1 MNKALTIITTT
12 YLGLHG
18 GRSDAKP
25 MGDDQMQNQWGCDLV
40 LSPPHA
46 ASKTFQDLDRRVR
59 SDVVGYK
66 LHSVT
71 VSGTEANSKALL
83 CASEYG
89 MSRCLFGLGTYLGG
103 DQFLQDMSTS
113 MYSERS
119 RLSAPKSVYRDC
131 VSKPCLEQTVPL
143 PYWVDC
149 RAFTLKERRDH
160 ETKCLRALHKKL
172 IVAKLKGLPYRV
184 LLIEYILGGT
194 GGELSKHF
202 LERLAPLLATL
213 DIVVIADEVLT
224 GGRVGPTMAMTNSM
238 PSSFVD
244 RVEFITMGKFLE
256 CGLVLQKI
264 PKKPTHCN
272 QELRGSSTHYD
283 FGKACMVWSMVSERQ
298 KTGVIT
304 ERRKQALRC
313 LKIGDRDNEAKWG
326 QGLLI
331 FTRLTRNPVHTGLK
345 NRCLPMME
353 PSLKLSRLRCISSN
367 WTRSTLCKELKQ
379 AALEWIEKQDKHLED
394 SRDGFVA
401 VLTDYLFSD
410 KPVRD
415 NGGVVK
421 FRHEDLEEFMGKQ
434 RAEKLAEKI
443 RKEKRNNGFVCNKKT
458 TTLVSEAILR
468 SLENTDEQLMYRKR
482 KGNKRIQFIYLDAK
496 LLGL

>member
-1 MNKALTIITTT
+1 
-12 YLGLHG
+12 
-18 GRSDAKP
+18 
-25 MGDDQMQNQWGCDLV
+25 MQNQWGCDLV

-46 ASKTFQDLDRRVR
+46 GSKTFQDLDRRVR

-66 LHSVT
+66 LHSVA

-103 DQFLQDMSTS
+103 DQFLQEMSTS
-113 MYSERS
+113 TYSERN
-119 RLSAPKSVYRDC
+119 RLSAPKSVYQES

-143 PYWVDC
+143 PYWVNC
-149 RAFTLKERRDH
+149 RAFTLKQRREH

-172 IVAKLKGLPYRV
+172 IVAKLKGKPYRV

-213 DIVVIADEVLT
+213 EIVVIADEVLT
-224 GGRVGPTMAMTNSM
+224 AGRVGPTMAMTNSM
-238 PSSFVD
+238 PSLFQE
-244 RVEFITMGKFLE
+244 RVEFVTMGKFLE

-264 PKKPTHCN
+264 PKKPTHR
-272 QELRGSSTHYD
+272 ELRGSSTHYV
-283 FGKACMVWSMVSERQ
+283 FGKACMLWSIVSERQ

-313 LKIGDRDNEAKWG
+313 LKIDDSDKESRWG
-326 QGLLI
+326 KGLLI
-331 FTRLTRNPVHTGLK
+331 FTRLTRNLVHTGLK
-345 NRCLPMME
+345 NWCLPMME
-353 PSLKLSRLRCISSN
+353 PNLKLTRLRCISSN
-367 WTRSTLCKELKQ
+367 WTRSTLCDELKQ
-379 AALEWIEKQDKHLED
+379 SALEWIEKQDKQYED
-394 SRDGFVA
+394 SGDGFVS
-401 VLTDYLFSD
+401 VLTDYMFSD

-415 NGGVVK
+415 NGIIK
-421 FRHEDLEEFMGKQ
+421 FRHEDLEKFMGK
-434 RAEKLAEKI
+434 RTAERLAEKI
-443 RKEKRNNGFVCNKKT
+443 REEKRNSGLVCNKKT

-468 SLENTDEQLMYRKR
+468 SLQNTDKQLMYRKR
-482 KGNKRIQFIYLDAK
+482 KGNKRIQYIYLDAK
-496 LLGL
+496 ALGV